1 MSDWSSY
8 FGVPLWV
15 WLFVLPTLLAVGA
28 RFSRHHIERPLRR
41 LWALLDMLYL
51 GSGVCAAIFML
62 LILLLIAVQMTAR
75 WTGLTFEGSTEFAGY
90 AMAATSFFALAHALS
105 RGAHIRVSI
114 FLNIN
119 QFTRLWLDAA
129 ATLLGAIIATYFVR
143 YAIKTN
149 FLSALLNDRTQGQDQ
164 IPQWVVTVLKMFGT
178 FPSEWAALWRASGDA
193 QIYTPVWVP
202 QIPMSIGT
210 VLLAIC
216 MWDQLIRLLVTGQTA
231 IQRET
236 VE

>member
-1 MSDWSSY
+1 MSVVMIV
-8 FGVPLWV
+8 FCPLWNM
-15 WLFVLPTLLAVGA
+15 WHRWFLLSLVGLMMKVA
-28 RFSRHHIERPLRR
+28 P
-41 LWALLDMLYL
+41 
-51 GSGVCAAIFML
+51 
-62 LILLLIAVQMTAR
+62 ILHL
-75 WTGLTFEGSTEFAGY
+75 
-90 AMAATSFFALAHALS
+90 ALAAQ
-105 RGAHIRVSI
+105 GVS
-114 FLNIN
+114 
-119 QFTRLWLDAA
+119 T
-129 ATLLGAIIATYFVR
+129 G
-143 YAIKTN
+143 
-149 FLSALLNDRTQGQDQ
+149 LSALLNDRTQGQDQ
-164 IPQWVVTVLKMFGT
+164 IPEWVVTVLKMFGT